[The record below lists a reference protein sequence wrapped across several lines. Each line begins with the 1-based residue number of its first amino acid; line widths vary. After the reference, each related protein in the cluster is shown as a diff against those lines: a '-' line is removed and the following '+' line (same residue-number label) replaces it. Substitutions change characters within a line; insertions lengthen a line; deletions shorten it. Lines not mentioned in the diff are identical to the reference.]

1 MTNTNS
7 RTYTKNSHTH
17 GFQIPIFQ
25 YYNKIHK
32 LVQNMFLKVNKK
44 LFPGCSRPGDE
55 RRVVVGA
62 RRLGRRS
69 RRRTI
74 RAGSGEALWQ
84 TGARPRR
91 AQTADNLSGL
101 RQGEWLGK
109 MGLGAAVDGPG
120 GGSDGLASSGVG
132 ATEIGS
138 NDGGFEWEMRASSAG
153 ERERA
158 GLPVYIE
165 AEGRGRGAREGDGW
179 PAIKAING
187 GDIHNG
193 GGSGEGEEPVISG
206 SEGGERARPGRC
218 QARVGGR
225 G

>member
-1 MTNTNS
+1 
-7 RTYTKNSHTH
+7 
-17 GFQIPIFQ
+17 
-25 YYNKIHK
+25 
-32 LVQNMFLKVNKK
+32 
-44 LFPGCSRPGDE
+44 
-55 RRVVVGA
+55 
-62 RRLGRRS
+62 
-69 RRRTI
+69 
-74 RAGSGEALWQ
+74 
-84 TGARPRR
+84 
-91 AQTADNLSGL
+91 
-101 RQGEWLGK
+101 
-109 MGLGAAVDGPG
+109 
-120 GGSDGLASSGVG
+120 
-132 ATEIGS
+132 
-138 NDGGFEWEMRASSAG
+138 MRASSAG